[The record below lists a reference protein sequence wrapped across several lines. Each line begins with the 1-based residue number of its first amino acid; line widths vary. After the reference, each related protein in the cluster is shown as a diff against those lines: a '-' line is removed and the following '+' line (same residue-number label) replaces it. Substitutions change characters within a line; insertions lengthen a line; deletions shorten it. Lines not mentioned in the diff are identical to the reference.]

1 MAVCHEI
8 CDLVE
13 RSAWSGDRVGVVA
26 WQLNGSPGEFR
37 EQGSATNVGGVAF
50 VVGNLCIFWFR
61 GNK

>member
-26 WQLNGSPGEFR
+26 WQLKGSPGEFC
-37 EQGSATNVGGVAF
+37 EQGSATNAGGAIFIVR
-50 VVGNLCIFWFR
+50 NLCIVWVW
-61 GNK
+61 GSK